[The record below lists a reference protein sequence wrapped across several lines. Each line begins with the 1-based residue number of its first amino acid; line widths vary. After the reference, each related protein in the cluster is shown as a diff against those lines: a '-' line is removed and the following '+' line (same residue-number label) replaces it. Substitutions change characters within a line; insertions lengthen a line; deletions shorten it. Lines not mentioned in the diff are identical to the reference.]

1 MGVVGRVG
9 SGKSSLL
16 SAVLGEL
23 HLLDGEIAVDD
34 LDAGFAYV
42 SQEPWLQQATVRDN
56 ILFGQAFDRDR
67 YNVTLE
73 ACALIDDLKVGRY
86 VISHRLLINCF
97 VIIYE

>member
-56 ILFGQAFDRDR
+56 ILFGGKKFK
-67 YNVTLE
+67 YENNFPT
-73 ACALIDDLKVGRY
+73 DDKHLVVK
-86 VISHRLLINCF
+86 H
-97 VIIYE
+97 